1 MIPSLVVGLGND
13 EKKYDHTPHNI
24 GFQALDVM
32 ARRLKLAWKDEKNKV
47 YGTSKGSVRFI
58 KPKSLMN
65 ISGTNVV
72 WAATWW
78 HIPVSE
84 MVVVCDDFALPWGK
98 IRIRRKGS
106 SGGHNGLDSVI
117 QAFGT
122 EEIARVRIGV
132 GPVPP
137 GMDPKDFVLK
147 KVDAETLGELAD
159 LAADALNAVL
169 VEGVD
174 AAMNH
179 FNGLPG

>member
-13 EKKYDHTPHNI
+13 EKKYDRTPHNI
-24 GFQALDVM
+24 GFQALDVL
-32 ARRLKLAWKDEKNKV
+32 ARRLKLTWKDEKDKV
-47 YGTSKGSVRFI
+47 HVASKGSLRLI

-65 ISGTNVV
+65 ISGDKVF

-78 HIPVSE
+78 RVPVSE
-84 MVVVCDDFALPWGK
+84 IVVLCDDFSLPWGK

-106 SGGHNGLDSVI
+106 CGGHNGLDSVI
-117 QAFGT
+117 QAFHT
-122 EEIARVRIGV
+122 EELARLRIGV

-147 KVDAETLGELAD
+147 KVDAETLADLAD
-159 LAADALNAVL
+159 MAADALSAVL
-169 VEGVD
+169 LEGVD

>member
-13 EKKYDHTPHNI
+13 EKKYDYTPHNI
-24 GFQALDVM
+24 GFQALDVL
-32 ARRLKLAWKDEKNKV
+32 ARRFKLTWKDEKNKV
-47 YGTSKGSVRFI
+47 HAATKGDVRFI

-65 ISGTNVV
+65 ISGTNVY
-72 WAATWW
+72 WAAGWW
-78 HIPVSE
+78 RVPASALL
-84 MVVVCDDFALPWGK
+84 VVCDDFSLPWGK

-117 QAFGT
+117 QSFNT
-122 EEIARVRIGV
+122 EDIARLRIGV
-132 GPVPP
+132 GPVPA

-147 KVDAETLGELAD
+147 KVDAETLGELAA
-159 LAADALNAVL
+159 LGADALNAVL

>member
-24 GFQALDVM
+24 GFQALDVF
-32 ARRLKLAWKDEKNKV
+32 ARRLKLAWKDEKNRV
-47 YGTSKGSVRFI
+47 YAAHKGDVRLI

-65 ISGTNVV
+65 ISGPHVA
-72 WAATWW
+72 WAAGWW
-78 HIPVSE
+78 HVPVTA
-84 MVVVCDDFALPWGK
+84 VLVVCDDFSLPWGK

-117 QAFGT
+117 QSFGT
-122 EEIARVRIGV
+122 EEIARLRVGV
-132 GPVPP
+132 GPVPA
-137 GMDPKDFVLK
+137 GMDPKEFVLK
-147 KVDAETLGELAD
+147 KVDAESLGELAD
-159 LAADALNAVL
+159 LAANAVNAVL
-169 VEGVD
+169 MEGVD